1 MRNGS
6 ETTEHS
12 RAWRAEACC
21 LLGFGVGVAQLF
33 TPHWVWG
40 LALIGLALVGYVV
53 LAALYSRHRSALK
66 SIEARGAADR
76 QIAELST
83 PRQRVV

>member
-1 MRNGS
+1 MRSGS
-6 ETTEHS
+6 ETTEHR
-12 RAWRAEACC
+12 RAWRAEAVC
-21 LLGFGVGVAQLF
+21 LLAFGVGVAQLF
-33 TPHWVWG
+33 TPHWAWG
-40 LALIGLALVGYVV
+40 LALIALALVGYVV
-53 LAALYSRHRSALK
+53 TAATYVRHRSALK

>member
-1 MRNGS
+1 MTPGS
-6 ETTEHS
+6 ATTEHR

-21 LLGFGVGVAQLF
+21 LLAFGVAVAQLF
-33 TPHWVWG
+33 TPHWMWG
-40 LALIGLALVGYVV
+40 LALIALALVGYVV
-53 LAALYSRHRSALK
+53 VAALYSRHRSALK